1 MQTAVRIHLY
11 QRMNVLNRVA
21 EVFQGLG
28 LACNQKSFTLHHRV
42 VSELSGSKAPAVEM
56 APADPSR
63 TRSPAGRAGLCLHT
77 CQLSHPRAGCLG
89 ILVVWK
95 FVVRKI
101 LMTSQRM
108 VLCCV

>member
-11 QRMNVLNRVA
+11 QRMNILNRVA

-77 CQLSHPRAGCLG
+77 AVSYPIQELG
-89 ILVVWK
+89 VWVFSLFGSLLLGK
-95 FVVRKI
+95 Y
-101 LMTSQRM
+101 
-108 VLCCV
+108 